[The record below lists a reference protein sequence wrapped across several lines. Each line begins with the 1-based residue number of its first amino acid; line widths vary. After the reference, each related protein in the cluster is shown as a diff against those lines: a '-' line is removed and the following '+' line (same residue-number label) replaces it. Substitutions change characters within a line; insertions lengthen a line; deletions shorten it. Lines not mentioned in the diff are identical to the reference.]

1 MKISLEYSVKTRY
14 TIIKKF
20 YCQRGKRM
28 DTWLKKLNQEWT
40 ELENDKTMNEE
51 TIKNN
56 IVIPFLKYIGYDED
70 TIKYRYEEPCDAGKV
85 DVFLQIRGS
94 KEGVYVETKRG
105 DLDIGE
111 KEIKQIVN
119 YMDISHITW
128 GILTNGKK
136 YYLINSDII
145 SEKSSG
151 SGEALLDK
159 VVITCSLSPKS
170 KSEREAINYFSRQYL
185 FDTQKTLFMKS
196 IAQFKAF
203 KAYKDWN
210 VYFSTLFGFFNYYC
224 TQVEPELNI
233 PKANQH
239 LYTFLSNIRERDFIN
254 FLLTIKPKKKDNKKI
269 SLDIV
274 RSKCSHIT
282 EMYRELERRGFITTN
297 NFRDIRTEA
306 LNIFVDESIVAEN
319 VNYNNYLTPQN
330 VRKIIENFNQS
341 SKPKVTVRMVI
352 FCLVVYYGFT
362 KSQVEEFLLQ
372 SWDCI
377 NWDKKTV
384 SFNGINRP
392 LPLVLENN
400 LKKIRAVTGRKKS
413 ILVKNGERGQSISKD
428 IVATS
433 FNDIKKME
441 DVEGHELFTP
451 EYTRKMLVVNFFET
465 GFSVEEISAYIGI
478 SLNSIEE
485 ILGKDVIMKIGF
497 KRLMR
502 KRPALEHPFESELN
516 KSY

>member
-1 MKISLEYSVKTRY
+1 
-14 TIIKKF
+14 
-20 YCQRGKRM
+20 M
-28 DTWLKKLNQEWT
+28 DSWLKKLNQEWK
-40 ELENDKTMNEE
+40 ELESDKTMNEE
-51 TIKNN
+51 TIKNI
-56 IVIPFLKYIGYDED
+56 IVIPFLRNIGYDEES
-70 TIKYRYEEPCDAGKV
+70 IKFRYEEPCDAGKV
-85 DVFLQIRGS
+85 DVFLQIKGS
-94 KEGVYVETKRG
+94 MEGVYVETKRG

-119 YMDISHITW
+119 YMDVSHITW

-136 YYLINSDII
+136 YYLLNSDIV

-159 VVITCSLSPKS
+159 VVMTCGLNPRS
-170 KSEREAINYFSRQYL
+170 KSEREAIKYFSRQYL

-203 KAYKDWN
+203 KDYRDWN

-224 TQVEPELNI
+224 TIIEPDLSI
-233 PKANQH
+233 PKSNQH
-239 LYTFLSNIRERDFIN
+239 LYTFLSNIRERDFIH
-254 FLLTIKPKKKDNKKI
+254 FLLTIKPKKKDKNKI

-274 RSKCSHIT
+274 KSKCSHIT

-306 LNIFVDESIVAEN
+306 VNLFMNESIVAEN
-319 VNYNNYLTPQN
+319 ANYNNHLTTQN
-330 VRKIIENFNQS
+330 VRKIIENFSQS
-341 SKPKVTVRMVI
+341 SRPEVTVRIVV

-377 NWDKKTV
+377 DWDKKTV
-384 SFNGINRP
+384 LYNGVKRS

-400 LKKIRAVTGRKKS
+400 LKKIKVVTGRKKS
-413 ILVKNGERGQSISKD
+413 ILLKNGERGQAISKD
-428 IVATS
+428 IVATA
-433 FNDIKKME
+433 FNDIKKMK
-441 DVEGHELFTP
+441 DVDGHEYFTP
-451 EYTRKMLVVNFFET
+451 EYTRKMLVINFFET
-465 GFSVEEISAYIGI
+465 GFSIEEISAYIGI

-485 ILGKDVIMKIGF
+485 ILGKEVIMKIGF
-497 KRLMR
+497 KRLMK
-502 KRPALEHPFESELN
+502 KRPSLEHPFENELN
-516 KSY
+516 KTYAV